1 MGWLGLLV
9 AAALIGISANANFG
23 YPRSPLR
30 GRLCAAMRLIAVVF
44 VVCACGR
51 SSLPPETAPSAS
63 ASSATPPTVASTA
76 ASAAEPSP
84 TGTPEG
90 EAQRAAEAWLAD
102 VDAQR
107 YAESWTG
114 AAALFRGAIDQ
125 AGWVKSVGAVRGPL
139 GPLKSRTLKSAH
151 FARTLP
157 GAPDGEY
164 VVVKYD
170 TVFDKKQHAVETVTP
185 MKDADGRWHVSGYF
199 IR

>member
-1 MGWLGLLV
+1 MIF
-9 AAALIGISANANFG
+9 AAARPVAGHSAIANFG

-30 GRLCAAMRLIAVVF
+30 GRLFAAMRLIAVVL
-44 VVCACGR
+44 VVSACGR
-51 SSLPPETAPSAS
+51 SSLPPETAPSASAS

-84 TGTPEG
+84 TGAPEG
-90 EAQRAAEAWLAD
+90 EAQQAAEAWLAD

-125 AGWVKSVGAVRGPL
+125 AGWVKSVGAARGPL